1 MNNSSIYDLQAEFC
15 KAMSHPAR
23 IEILHTLRDHPKH
36 VNEIAEIVGISQAGI
51 SRHLGVLRRSGLVVA
66 LREGQDMLYSI
77 TNPQIPEICDLM
89 RKVLLQQFANR
100 SELIQ
105 SMRDE
110 A

>member
-23 IEILHTLRDHPKH
+23 IEILHTLRDCPKH
-36 VNEIAEIVGISQAGI
+36 VNEIAEILGINQAGV
-51 SRHLGVLRRSGLVVA
+51 SRHLGVLRHNGLVDAV
-66 LREGQDMLYSI
+66 RQGQDVLYSI

-105 SMRDE
+105 SMHDE
-110 A
+110 P